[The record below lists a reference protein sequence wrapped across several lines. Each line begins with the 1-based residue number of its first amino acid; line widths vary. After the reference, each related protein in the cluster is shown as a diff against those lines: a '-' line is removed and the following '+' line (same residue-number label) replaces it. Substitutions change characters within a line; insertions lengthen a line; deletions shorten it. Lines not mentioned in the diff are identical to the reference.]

1 MATTRE
7 MAEQAQKWVNAMF
20 ALADAEDAKDD
31 AAIESATKDFL
42 FETLKL
48 DGLKG

>member
-7 MAEQAQKWVNAMF
+7 TAERAQKWVNAMF
-20 ALADAEDAKDD
+20 ALADAEEAKDD
-31 AAIESATKDFL
+31 EAIESATKDLL

-48 DGLKG
+48 